1 MRPLLSLIVL
11 LLVAPAGAAQ
21 LELPVQGPAS
31 SPRLTES
38 PDGTVLLSWMEPV
51 NKRVQALRYARLGA
65 DGTWSKPVTV
75 HRGPTWFQT
84 WADAPTVSQNGAG
97 WVALWL
103 VPAAKEGHGSHLVFS
118 TSQDGAKWSRPAV
131 LHDDRSDTE
140 HGFASVLPG
149 PSRVDAAWLDG
160 RGYAGESKQTALMAR
175 QIADPLGPERV
186 LDERTCDCCPT
197 AATPDGSVLA
207 WRDRIG
213 GEIRD
218 ISIAAREEGYAGR
231 RVTHDD
237 WEFAGCPVNGP
248 AIANNQGDLLA
259 WYTADGTPSV
269 QAVLL
274 GEGWPRDPVRVA
286 EGAGLLGRVGAAA
299 WGDGWLVSFVQET
312 ADGRAELRGRSVS
325 LSGELGDVQVLGEL
339 PAARSAGF
347 PSIAQLG
354 EDLVIVWQDGDPTSL
369 RGIRLERSE

>member
-1 MRPLLSLIVL
+1 M
-11 LLVAPAGAAQ
+11 
-21 LELPVQGPAS
+21 PVDGPAS
-31 SPRLTES
+31 SPRLTS
-38 PDGTVLLSWMEPV
+38 APDGSLLLSWMEPV

-84 WADAPTVSQNGAG
+84 WADAPTVAQNGAG

-103 VPAAKEGHGSHLVFS
+103 VPAAKDGHGSHLVYS
-118 TSQDGAKWSRPAV
+118 TSEDGASWSKAGV

-149 PSRVDAAWLDG
+149 PFRVDVAWLDG
-160 RGYAGESKQTALMAR
+160 RGYAGESKQTQLIAR
-175 QIADPLGPERV
+175 QITEPLGPERV

-207 WRDRIG
+207 WRDRVG

-218 ISIAAREEGYAGR
+218 ISIAVRDEGYTGR
-231 RVTHDD
+231 RVTQDNWD
-237 WEFAGCPVNGP
+237 FAGCPVNGP
-248 AIANNQGDLLA
+248 AIANNQGDLMA
-259 WYTADGTPSV
+259 WYTAAGTPNV

-274 GEGWPRDPVRVA
+274 GDGWPREPVRIA
-286 EGAGLLGRVGAAA
+286 EGAGLLGRVGAVA
-299 WGDGWLVSFVQET
+299 WGDGWLVTWVQEI
-312 ADGRAELRGRSVS
+312 ADGRAELRARSVS
-325 LSGELGDVQVLGEL
+325 LTGELGETRTLALL

-347 PSIAQLG
+347 PSVANLG
-354 EDLVIVWQDGDPTSL
+354 EDVVVVWQDGEPTTL
-369 RGIRLERSE
+369 RATRLGPAE